1 MIQLDNIIF
10 SYDRKPFIEGL
21 SLRIREGELH
31 GILGPNGAGKSTL
44 LRLMGGLL
52 APQSGRVLV
61 NNAEIGLLT
70 PMDRAKLLAFVF
82 QENYTGFPF
91 TVEQMVLLGR
101 HPHQEAVIF
110 DTEADKK
117 AAATALD
124 LLGMTGFEQRLFR
137 TLSGGE
143 KQRVAIAAAIAQ
155 STPVILFDEPTA
167 FTDLR
172 YQSEIYR
179 LIHRIAR
186 TQNLTTVVI
195 THDVNLASLYC
206 DTLSV
211 LCRGEILATGTPNAI
226 LTEALL
232 SEAYATEVKIIR
244 HPEENVPLVVP
255 VLR

>member
-1 MIQLDNIIF
+1 MA
-10 SYDRKPFIEGL
+10 Y
-21 SLRIREGELH
+21 
-31 GILGPNGAGKSTL
+31 
-44 LRLMGGLL
+44 
-52 APQSGRVLV
+52 
-61 NNAEIGLLT
+61 
-70 PMDRAKLLAFVF
+70 VF

-101 HPHQEAVIF
+101 HPHQGAVLF
-110 DTEADKK
+110 DTEDDKRI
-117 AAATALD
+117 AHDALA
-124 LLGMTGFEQRLFR
+124 LLGMEGFETRLFR

-155 STPVILFDEPTA
+155 STPVIFFDEPTA

-172 YQSEIYR
+172 YQTEIYR
-179 LIHRIAR
+179 LIHRISR
-186 TQNLTTVVI
+186 KQNLTTVVI

-211 LCRGEILATGTPNAI
+211 LQRGEILATGAPNDI
-226 LTEALL
+226 LTESLL
-232 SEAYATEVKIIR
+232 SAAYSTEVKIIR

>member
-1 MIQLDNIIF
+1 MIHIDNITF
-10 SYDRKPFIEGL
+10 SYGRKPFIQGL
-21 SLRIREGELH
+21 SLRVREGELH

-52 APQSGRVLV
+52 AAQSGRVQV
-61 NNAEIGLLT
+61 NNVEIGRLSPL
-70 PMDRAKLLAFVF
+70 DRAKLLAFVF

-101 HPHQEAVIF
+101 HPHQDAVLF

-117 AAATALD
+117 AAAGALE

-211 LCRGEILATGTPNAI
+211 LRRGEILATGTPNDI

-232 SEAYATEVKIIR
+232 SEAYATKVKIIR